1 MEDLIVDVKLWGRLV
16 GSLVWDA
23 TTGMAVFEYD
33 SAFRRNGIELAP
45 LTMPLSLGNRPFSFP
60 TNRTECFKGLP
71 GLIADALPDKFGNQ
85 IITEWFTRQGLPVGE
100 ITPLERLCYVGQ
112 RAMGALEFEPS
123 KSSALL
129 NESTEIYIDELTR
142 LAEDIFTKREAF
154 QERMFQ
160 EDKTILDILRVG
172 TSAGGAK
179 PKAIIAYNEQT
190 NEVRSGQVKAPDGFG
205 YWLLKFDGVTYSEHD
220 SITVNPKGIG
230 NVEYAYYKMA
240 QACGI
245 EMAECRLLTENSNHH
260 FMTRRFDRT
269 DSGNKI
275 HMQTVAGLAHLD
287 RDQRHSYEEVF
298 GIIRKMNLPMEA
310 SLQLFRRMVF
320 NVVARNNDDHTK
332 NFSFLMDQQG
342 RWKLAPAYDIC
353 YSYKP
358 GGRWIGQH
366 QLSLNG
372 KQDGFTRLDLSTVGE
387 RMGIR
392 RCGEIIDEVTHAVSK
407 WRSIA
412 QDCGVRESHINEIEK
427 NLLLDLV
434 V

>member
-220 SITVNPKGIG
+220 SIIVNPKGIG

-427 NLLLDLV
+427 NLLLDL
-434 V
+434 